1 VEDKECIWCDRAW
14 ALLGLVA
21 GMGIAFM
28 AVDLMGGGFL
38 TRSLTRKVP
47 RLAAVI
53 DLPTEDG
60 ATDAG

>member
-1 VEDKECIWCDRAW
+1 MEDKECIWCDRAW